1 MLESLYTE
9 AIKKKGTI
17 HDKIKEYDNPNFK
30 VSNFWNDEEIPLC
43 DDDLIIAAGDGSK
56 NEKKLLSFYFYAI
69 SAESLIYNKRLFKIE
84 SSDINTM
91 SHGKFAK
98 DRIRNYMGLFEVK
111 NALKAIKTFDVDY
124 YLYDGSLLG
133 DLIRPSPIENEI
145 PQSIRYDI
153 LDLAEDKLN
162 KEIKSIENHD
172 VKIYSN
178 ELVHDLKDD
187 LESIQ
192 KNNINKKNTIKNN
205 ININKKNDI
214 KKNSIN
220 KMNNINENN
229 SINKNNSIANNI
241 SVNNNSITEKDSIN
255 NKDTID
261 ESFTLEN
268 VENYLENIEKL
279 LALANLLKY
288 KDKII
293 AISKTSIANDY
304 FKSNIPDMAI
314 FDKYIDNQVT
324 GYSYPPKYS
333 PDKDNQLKREFPV
346 ENEFFKSLIF
356 TIFYVRL
363 EKNKNILK
371 IELPYK
377 ANEER
382 IKEIIGIISKDCT
395 DGYPYLLKKAHH
407 DVVIK
412 KMILN
417 SYLILLVFMK
427 SQVGKC
433 FKNG

>member
-30 VSNFWNDEEIPLC
+30 VSNFWNDEKIPLC
-43 DDDLIIAAGDGSK
+43 DDDLVIAAGDGSK

-69 SAESLIYNKRLFKIE
+69 SAESLIYNKKLSKIE

-187 LESIQ
+187 FKSIQ
-192 KNNINKKNTIKNN
+192 KNNINKNNITKNNIKNTIKNN

-214 KKNSIN
+214 KMNSIN
-220 KMNNINENN
+220 Q
-229 SINKNNSIANNI
+229 NNSIANNI

-288 KDKII
+288 KDKVI

-346 ENEFFKSLIF
+346 ENELFKSLIF

-412 KMILN
+412 KNDIEQL
-417 SYLILLVFMK
+417 SKIIGIYEK
-427 SQVGKC
+427 SGREML
-433 FKNG
+433 

>member
-30 VSNFWNDEEIPLC
+30 VSDFWNDEEIPLC

-69 SAESLIYNKRLFKIE
+69 SAESLIYNKRLSKIE

-187 LESIQ
+187 FESIQ
-192 KNNINKKNTIKNN
+192 KNNINKKNTIKNTIKNN

-214 KKNSIN
+214 KMNSIN
-220 KMNNINENN
+220 Q
-229 SINKNNSIANNI
+229 NNSIANNI

-293 AISKTSIANDY
+293 AISKTSIANEY

-314 FDKYIDNQVT
+314 FDKYIDNQII
-324 GYSYPPKYS
+324 GHSYPPKYS
-333 PDKDNQLKREFPV
+333 PDNDNQLKREFPV

-412 KMILN
+412 KNDIEQLSN
-417 SYLILLVFMK
+417 IIGIYEK
-427 SQVGKC
+427 SGREML
-433 FKNG
+433 

>member
-30 VSNFWNDEEIPLC
+30 VSNFWNDEKIPLC
-43 DDDLIIAAGDGSK
+43 DDDLVIAAGDGSK

-69 SAESLIYNKRLFKIE
+69 SAESLIYNKKLSKIE

-111 NALKAIKTFDVDY
+111 NALKTIKTFDVDY

-178 ELVHDLKDD
+178 ELGHDLKDD
-187 LESIQ
+187 FESIQ
-192 KNNINKKNTIKNN
+192 KNNINKKNTIKNTIKNN

-214 KKNSIN
+214 KMNSIN
-220 KMNNINENN
+220 Q
-229 SINKNNSIANNI
+229 NNSIANNI

-288 KDKII
+288 KDKVI

-346 ENEFFKSLIF
+346 ENELFKSLIF

-412 KMILN
+412 KNDIEQL
-417 SYLILLVFMK
+417 SKIIGIYEK
-427 SQVGKC
+427 SGREML
-433 FKNG
+433 

>member
-30 VSNFWNDEEIPLC
+30 VSDFWNDEEIPLC

-69 SAESLIYNKRLFKIE
+69 SAESLIYNKRLSKIE

-111 NALKAIKTFDVDY
+111 NALKTIKTFDVDY

-192 KNNINKKNTIKNN
+192 KNNINKKNTIKNTIKNN

-214 KKNSIN
+214 KMNSIN
-220 KMNNINENN
+220 Q
-229 SINKNNSIANNI
+229 NNSIANNI

-412 KMILN
+412 KNDIEQLSN
-417 SYLILLVFMK
+417 IIGIYEK
-427 SQVGKC
+427 SGREML
-433 FKNG
+433 

>member
-30 VSNFWNDEEIPLC
+30 VSNFWNDEKIPLC
-43 DDDLIIAAGDGSK
+43 DDDLVIAAGDGSK

-69 SAESLIYNKRLFKIE
+69 SAESLIYNKKLSKIE

-111 NALKAIKTFDVDY
+111 NALKTIKTFDVDY

-187 LESIQ
+187 FKSIQ
-192 KNNINKKNTIKNN
+192 KNNINKNNITKNNIKNTIKNN

-214 KKNSIN
+214 KMNSIN
-220 KMNNINENN
+220 Q
-229 SINKNNSIANNI
+229 NNSIANNI

-288 KDKII
+288 KDKVI

-346 ENEFFKSLIF
+346 ENELFKSLIF

-412 KMILN
+412 KNDIEQL
-417 SYLILLVFMK
+417 SKIIGIYEK
-427 SQVGKC
+427 SGREML
-433 FKNG
+433 

>member
-30 VSNFWNDEEIPLC
+30 VSDFWNDEKIPLC
-43 DDDLIIAAGDGSK
+43 DDDLVIAAGDGSK

-69 SAESLIYNKRLFKIE
+69 SAESLIYNKKLSKIE

-178 ELVHDLKDD
+178 ELGHDLKDD
-187 LESIQ
+187 FESIQ
-192 KNNINKKNTIKNN
+192 KNNINKKNTIKNTIKNN

-214 KKNSIN
+214 KMNSIN
-220 KMNNINENN
+220 Q
-229 SINKNNSIANNI
+229 NNSIANNI

-288 KDKII
+288 KDKVI

-412 KMILN
+412 KNDIEQL
-417 SYLILLVFMK
+417 SKIIGIYEK
-427 SQVGKC
+427 SGREML
-433 FKNG
+433 

>member
-30 VSNFWNDEEIPLC
+30 VSDFWNDEEIPLC

-69 SAESLIYNKRLFKIE
+69 SAESLIYNKRLSKIE

-192 KNNINKKNTIKNN
+192 KNNINKKNTIKNTIKNN

-214 KKNSIN
+214 KMNSIN
-220 KMNNINENN
+220 Q
-229 SINKNNSIANNI
+229 NNSIANNI

-333 PDKDNQLKREFPV
+333 LDKDNQLKREFPV

-395 DGYPYLLKKAHH
+395 NGYPYLLKKAHH

-412 KMILN
+412 KNDIEQLSN
-417 SYLILLVFMK
+417 IIGIYEK
-427 SQVGKC
+427 SGREML
-433 FKNG
+433 